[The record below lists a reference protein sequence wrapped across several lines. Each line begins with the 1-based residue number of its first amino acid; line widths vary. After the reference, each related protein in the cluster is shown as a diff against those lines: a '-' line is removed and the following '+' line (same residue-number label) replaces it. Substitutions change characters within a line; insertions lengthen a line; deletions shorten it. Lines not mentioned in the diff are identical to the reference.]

1 MSGDGNERTA
11 ARVAGASFIVASVA
25 AIVGG
30 GLLVSVDDASSLTEL
45 AGDRTALATGV
56 VLELVLVAA
65 VVAIAVALH
74 PILRRVSETL
84 ALGYVAARIPYG
96 IFYIADRSTLRSLAW
111 VASLACIIGLFVAAA

>member
-11 ARVAGASFIVASVA
+11 ARVAGAAFIVASVA

-45 AGDRTALATGV
+45 AGDRTTLATGV

-65 VVAIAVALH
+65 VVTIAVALH
-74 PILRRVSETL
+74 PVLRRVSETL
-84 ALGYVAARIPYG
+84 ALGYVAARVVE
-96 IFYIADRSTLRSLAW
+96 AVVLLAAVLRLGRAATSRG
-111 VASLACIIGLFVAAA
+111 VAEVGP